1 MATLPPNPYP
11 NPNPNP
17 NPNSNPNPNPNPNPS
32 PSPAQAGYVIRE
44 GLAEGKKSHYELLL
58 KAVLIITSVVPPE
71 LPMQTAL
78 AVNTALM
85 ALIKAGVYCTEP
97 YRVPFAGKIDAVL
110 FDKTGTLTTDK
121 LVPVSVINPGP
132 PAAGAR
138 ANPATGGPAEQP
150 VGEAQEE
157 LAV

>member
-1 MATLPPNPYP
+1 M
-11 NPNPNP
+11 
-17 NPNSNPNPNPNPNPS
+17 
-32 PSPAQAGYVIRE
+32 IRE

-110 FDKTGTLTTDK
+110 FDKTLE
-121 LVPVSVINPGP
+121 P
-132 PAAGAR
+132 
-138 ANPATGGPAEQP
+138 
-150 VGEAQEE
+150 
-157 LAV
+157 

>member
-1 MATLPPNPYP
+1 M
-11 NPNPNP
+11 
-17 NPNSNPNPNPNPNPS
+17 
-32 PSPAQAGYVIRE
+32 
-44 GLAEGKKSHYELLL
+44 
-58 KAVLIITSVVPPE
+58 LILTSVVPPE

-85 ALIKAGVYCTEP
+85 ALVKAQIFCTEP
-97 YRVPFAGKIDAVL
+97 FRVPYAGRLTHCL

-150 VGEAQEE
+150 VGEAQY
-157 LAV
+157 LAAGRGAPPGRFGRESTLHEQHSIGGHRAD